1 MLILLIAASTAVAQ
15 PGPEADAVAHRHT
28 QPYVADLPI
37 DHAAT
42 CAALLKQ
49 NPPQA
54 ELEANDWAKVGGGA
68 AARQCLALAF
78 AAQEKWSPAAD
89 AFEQAGRAAELDHL
103 PIAPALWMQAGNAAL
118 AGDEAVRARKA
129 FDRALG
135 LPGLSNEMKGEVHLD
150 RARAGVSTNDLAG
163 ARADLSEATKLV
175 PRDPLGWLLTANLA
189 RKQKDL
195 PGALN
200 AIREA
205 ARLAPRDAAVAY
217 EGGNIAAAGGQM
229 GDAKAAWTR
238 AAQLDPQSDAGQAA
252 TLALRG
258 ETGITKP

>member
-1 MLILLIAASTAVAQ
+1 MLFLFVAAGVAVGA
-15 PGPEADAVAHRHT
+15 PGPEADAVAHRHVA
-28 QPYVADLPI
+28 PYVADLPI

-54 ELEANDWAKVGGGA
+54 EAEANDWAKAGGGA
-68 AARQCLALAF
+68 DARKCLALAL
-78 AAQEKWSPAAD
+78 AAQEKWAPAAD
-89 AFEQAGRAAELDHL
+89 AFEQAGRAAELDHK
-103 PIAPALWMQAGNAAL
+103 PVAAALWMQAGNAAL
-118 AGDEAVRARKA
+118 AGDEAARARKA

-150 RARAGVSTNDLAG
+150 RARAGVAAADLAG
-163 ARADLSEATKLV
+163 ARADLAEATRLV

-195 PGALN
+195 PAALN

-229 GDAKAAWTR
+229 DDAKAAWTR

-252 TLALRG
+252 ALALRG
-258 ETGITKP
+258 GGDAAKP

>member
-1 MLILLIAASTAVAQ
+1 MLILLIAAGAAVAQ
-15 PGPEADAVAHRHT
+15 PGPEADAVAHRHAK
-28 QPYVADLPI
+28 PYVADLPI

-49 NPPQA
+49 SPPQA
-54 ELEANDWAKVGGGA
+54 EVEANDWAKAGGGA
-68 AARQCLALAF
+68 EARQCLALAL
-78 AAQEKWSPAAD
+78 AAQEKWSPATD
-89 AFEQAGRAAELDHL
+89 AFEQAGRAAELNHQ
-103 PIAPALWMQAGNAAL
+103 PIAAALWMQAGNAAL
-118 AGDEAVRARKA
+118 AGDEAIRARKA

-150 RARAGVSTNDLAG
+150 RARAGVAANDLPG
-163 ARADLSEATKLV
+163 ARVDLDAATKLV

-195 PGALN
+195 PAALS

-205 ARLAPRDAAVAY
+205 TRLAPRDAAVAY
-217 EGGNIAAAGGQM
+217 EGGNIAAAAGQM
-229 GDAKAAWTR
+229 ADAKAAWTR

-258 ETGITKP
+258 EAGAGKP